1 MISTKKNRK
10 WRFFLEI
17 MRFAMLMS
25 HMSNIHHV
33 FALITIRV
41 SVQKPSIACATY
53 LICIQ

>member
-1 MISTKKNRK
+1 MVI
-10 WRFFLEI
+10 FLEI
-17 MRFAMLMS
+17 MRTIGKLLMS
-25 HMSNIHHV
+25 HISNIHHV